1 MNNRRR
7 LLSLVVAVFSVTG
20 VSRAVGAEGLLLF
33 TGNRLWEFC
42 GDDPQGLLCSGY
54 VAGVADAMLQ
64 NDLMAKNSEGV
75 GGWHACFRTHP
86 TVGQLANVVKQWLQS
101 HPEKRDNGAAG
112 LVAEALQE
120 AFPCSP

>member
-7 LLSLVVAVFSVTG
+7 LLSLLVAVFSVAG
-20 VSRAVGAEGLLLF
+20 VSRAVGAE
-33 TGNRLWEFC
+33 
-42 GDDPQGLLCSGY
+42 PQGLLCSGY

-112 LVAEALQE
+112 LVAEALQQ